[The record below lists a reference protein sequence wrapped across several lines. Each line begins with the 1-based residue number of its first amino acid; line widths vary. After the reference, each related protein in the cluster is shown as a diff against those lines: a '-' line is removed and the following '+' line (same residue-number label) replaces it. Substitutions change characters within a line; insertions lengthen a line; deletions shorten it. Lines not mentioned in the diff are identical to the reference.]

1 MPTHYISEDLCRED
15 ILNGQLNNE
24 SVLILYSADIDAFN
38 KEKALG
44 PSLNTVKHKTQILSK
59 CFTKLSNIVK
69 HGLHVWQL
77 LPGSAL

>member
-44 PSLNTVKHKTQILSK
+44 PSLNTVKHKTQILS
-59 CFTKLSNIVK
+59 NIVK

-77 LPGSAL
+77 LHGSAL

>member
-44 PSLNTVKHKTQILSK
+44 GTFSKYCKT
-59 CFTKLSNIVK
+59 
-69 HGLHVWQL
+69 
-77 LPGSAL
+77 